1 MNILIKLVIIQ
12 LIKKLRR
19 LLYENRNFGKN
30 YNPSDSLKA
39 ITEKKCAKLDRRFDD
54 DAEVKFTVTYE
65 NGDYTTDMVVTAKG
79 ITYRASAQSESPFDN
94 IDEVIPRLLGQ
105 VRKQKDIWERIR
117 RAELSKRPTTKNK

>member
-1 MNILIKLVIIQ
+1 MRIEI
-12 LIKKLRR
+12 
-19 LLYENRNFGKN
+19 FGKN

>member
-1 MNILIKLVIIQ
+1 MRIEI
-12 LIKKLRR
+12 
-19 LLYENRNFGKN
+19 FGKN

-39 ITEKKCAKLDRRFDD
+39 ITEKKCAKLDRRFD

-105 VRKQKDIWERIR
+105 VRKQKDIWEKDKKGGVTDTPDD
-117 RAELSKRPTTKNK
+117 EE